1 MCHENINK
9 FYFYDIEDT
18 NGQKTDY
25 NIYCYIELMET
36 SLDKEIKNRNKKN
49 YFSLE
54 EINKLIVQIS
64 RVFYYMQKLKSTAH

>member
-1 MCHENINK
+1 MSHENINK
-9 FYFYDIEDT
+9 FYYYDIEDT

-49 YFSLE
+49 YFSME

-64 RVFYYMQKLKSTAH
+64 RVFYYMQKLKNIAH